1 MTATHTI
8 LPQILDL
15 IEHDRLEAG
24 AHLGAQR
31 IADRLRVSRSP
42 VNEALQAL
50 VDMGIAQR
58 LRNRGFFLVKHP
70 AGTARDA
77 WQAKP
82 LPTREDPLDKTY
94 FAVAEDLLVGHLPA
108 TVSETSL
115 RARYGL
121 TAAQL
126 KTLLTRISHEGWVR
140 RKPGYGWEFS
150 SMMTSPES
158 LLQSYRMRLALEP
171 AALLEP
177 GYHLP
182 ATVIA
187 RCRAAEQHLLN
198 GGIETSTA
206 DQLHARGVRFHEALV
221 QACGNPFFIDAIQRI
236 NQVRRLLS
244 YRSMRHRARYQ
255 EHCEQHLEILAL
267 LEAQKIAQAS
277 HALRA
282 HLQSTLKNLDDI
294 RDVLQPVPAADAP

>member
-1 MTATHTI
+1 MNTTHTI

-15 IEHDRLEAG
+15 IEHDRLAAG

-50 VDMGIAQR
+50 VEMGIAQR
-58 LRNRGFFLVKHP
+58 LRNRGFFLVKNP
-70 AGTARDA
+70 ADTASDA
-77 WQAKP
+77 WQTKSP
-82 LPTREDPLDKTY
+82 PTREDPLDKPY
-94 FAVAEDLLVGHLPA
+94 FAVAEDLLVGRLPA

-126 KTLLTRISHEGWVR
+126 QALLTRISHEGWVR

-150 SMMTSPES
+150 SMMTSPET

-182 ATVIA
+182 FAVIA
-187 RCRAAEQHLLN
+187 RCRAAETHLLN

-244 YRSMRHRARYQ
+244 YRSMRHRARYR

-267 LEAQKIAQAS
+267 LEARKVAQAS
-277 HALRA
+277 RALRA
-282 HLQSTLKNLDDI
+282 HLQSTLKNLGDI
-294 RDVLQPVPAADAP
+294 RDVLRPVPTADAP

>member
-1 MTATHTI
+1 MNTRQSI
-8 LPQILDL
+8 LPQLLDL
-15 IEHDRLEAG
+15 IAQDHLDVG
-24 AHLGAQR
+24 AHLSAQR

-42 VNEALQAL
+42 VNHALQAL
-50 VDMGIAQR
+50 VDMGMAQR
-58 LRNRGFFLVKHP
+58 RHNRGVFLVKKP
-70 AGTARDA
+70 DTAATDA

-82 LPTREDPLDKTY
+82 PNPQEHPLDKVY
-94 FAVAEDLLVGHLPA
+94 FTLAEDLLVGLLPA

-126 KTLLTRISHEGWVR
+126 QTLLTRISHEGWVR

-150 SMMTSPES
+150 SMMTSPET

-221 QACGNPFFIDAIQRI
+221 QACGNPFFIDTIQRI

-267 LEAQKIAQAS
+267 LEAQKVAQAAR
-277 HALRA
+277 ALRA

-294 RDVLQPVPAADAP
+294 RDVLRPVPAADAP

>member
-1 MTATHTI
+1 MNTTQSI

-15 IEHDRLEAG
+15 ITQEHLDAG
-24 AHLGAQR
+24 AHLSAQR

-42 VNEALQAL
+42 VNHALQAL
-50 VDMGIAQR
+50 VDMGMAQR
-58 LRNRGFFLVKHP
+58 RHNRGVFLVKKP
-70 AGTARDA
+70 ATAATDA
-77 WQAKP
+77 WPAKP
-82 LPTREDPLDKTY
+82 PSPQALDKVY
-94 FAVAEDLLVGHLPA
+94 FTMAEDLLVGRLPM
-108 TVSETSL
+108 TVSEASL
-115 RARYGL
+115 RARYGV
-121 TAAQL
+121 TAA
-126 KTLLTRISHEGWVR
+126 HEGWVR

-150 SMMTSPES
+150 SMMTSPET

-182 ATVIA
+182 SAVIA
-187 RCRAAEQHLLN
+187 RCRAAEHHLLH

-267 LEAQKIAQAS
+267 LEAQKVAQAAR
-277 HALRA
+277 ALRA

-294 RDVLQPVPAADAP
+294 RDVLRPVPAADAL